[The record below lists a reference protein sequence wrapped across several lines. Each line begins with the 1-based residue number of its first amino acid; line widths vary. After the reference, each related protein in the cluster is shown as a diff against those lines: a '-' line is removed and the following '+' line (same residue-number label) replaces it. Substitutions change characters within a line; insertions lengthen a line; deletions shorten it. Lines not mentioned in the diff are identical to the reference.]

1 MGQSGTIFARANKSA
16 ALCESDYVGEETI
29 IYRILALSF
38 YCLWTDSRLENPF
51 KRILINPSIYINSVR
66 HYY

>member
-1 MGQSGTIFARANKSA
+1 VGHDDLSKVKTWGNPVQFFARANKSA

-51 KRILINPSIYINSVR
+51 
-66 HYY
+66 